1 MAIEAISSSPPQ
13 NSQQSNV
20 SNETN
25 PQKLKSLL
33 TREKQSLQ
41 QAADAQEKQKI
52 QSRISKIEAQIT
64 KLQKS
69 DQPGETD
76 SASAIAGKKPDIAA
90 VDQLTASSPTEQD
103 PRKPGFRIDKT
114 V

>member
-33 TREKQSLQ
+33 TREKQNLQ

-52 QSRISKIEAQIT
+52 QSRITKIEAQIT

-69 DQPGETD
+69 DQPSEAD
-76 SASAIAGKKPDIAA
+76 STNAVAGKTADTAA
-90 VDQLTASSPTEQD
+90 VEQAKATSPTELD
-103 PRKPGFRIDKT
+103 PRKPGHRVDKT